1 MPVTFNLLMAVFRPF
16 YFVLTYR
23 RFISVLRC
31 SGKYFRKQKREINRN
46 QTNKLISTQFLIC
59 TGDSRN
65 NTRPAKVVV
74 VANSKQ
80 KVFSW
85 TQQVVKYTTK
95 IFGYDYTLFWGE
107 TQGEETQRRARKV
120 SHPNHKGLLMILYP
134 EKANWRKTITVTIY
148 LLLFLILDP

>member
-1 MPVTFNLLMAVFRPF
+1 M
-16 YFVLTYR
+16 
-23 RFISVLRC
+23 
-31 SGKYFRKQKREINRN
+31 
-46 QTNKLISTQFLIC
+46 
-59 TGDSRN
+59 
-65 NTRPAKVVV
+65 
-74 VANSKQ
+74 ANSKQ
-80 KVFSW
+80 KVYSW